1 MIPSTMFSASYQ
13 GGNTDLVIDKAHSVL
28 IKVSASGVCHS
39 DVALLSGAG
48 LDNRTYIMGTNSAE
62 FPSRNV
68 FRLLES
74 TQNSRLSRLG
84 EGVDPH
90 KAKLGKLYTIITL
103 TPCVRGLMGLPAI
116 FNSVGIGRDGG
127 YADYVVV
134 PQDQLVPVPEGVSIE
149 EASMAGDAATAA
161 YHAVHD
167 VAGIKEGTNFKVLMF
182 GIGGLGHLGL
192 QYAKH
197 YGATV
202 YAVDIKP
209 EARKLAL
216 ELGAEAAYDLATLN
230 ELLTANKLTVDI
242 TIDFAATT
250 QTFEFAVS
258 ALKGNGLKYPSDAK
272 AVMVGVSEESMTF
285 STLEIIGSGISVL
298 SSPYGPRSSTEAALD
313 LFAKGVVRG
322 HFNTEPL
329 DKVNEVID
337 KLRAYEITGRTV
349 LIPNHHH

>member
-13 GGNTDLVIDKAHSVL
+13 GGNTDLVINKAHPVPVPKRGEVL

-39 DVALLSGAG
+39 DVAILSGVA
-48 LDNRTYIMGTNSAE
+48 LDSRTYIMGHE
-62 FPSRNV
+62 FCGVPV
-68 FRLLES
+68 A
-74 TQNSRLSRLG
+74 LG
-84 EGVDPH
+84 EGVDPL
-90 KAKLGKLYTIITL
+90 KAQLGKLYTITTI
-103 TPCVRGLMGLPAI
+103 TPCVRSVMGLPAI
-116 FNSVGIGRDGG
+116 FNIEGLGRDGG

-149 EASMAGDAATAA
+149 EASMASDAATTA

-242 TIDFAATT
+242 TIDFVATT
-250 QTFEFAVS
+250 QTFDFAVS
-258 ALKGNGLKYPSDAK
+258 ALKGNGLKYPSEAK
-272 AVMVGVSEESMTF
+272 AVMVGVSEESMNF
-285 STLEIIGSGISVL
+285 STLEIIGSEISVL
-298 SSPYGPRSSTEAALD
+298 SSLYGPRSSTEAALD
-313 LFAKGVVRG
+313 LFAKGAVRG
-322 HFNTEPL
+322 RFNTEPL

-337 KLRAYEITGRTV
+337 KLRSYEITGRTV
-349 LIPNHHH
+349 LIPKHHH

>member
-13 GGNTDLVIDKAHSVL
+13 GGNTDLVIDKAHPVPAPKKGEVL

-48 LDNRTYIMGTNSAE
+48 LDERTYIMGHE
-62 FPSRNV
+62 FCGVPV
-68 FRLLES
+68 A
-74 TQNSRLSRLG
+74 LG

-90 KAKLGKLYTIITL
+90 KAKLGKLYAITTI
-103 TPCVRGLMGLPAI
+103 TPCVRGIMGLPAI
-116 FNSVGIGRDGG
+116 FNIEGIGRDGG

-149 EASMAGDAATAA
+149 EASMASDAGTTA

-216 ELGAEAAYDLATLN
+216 ELGAEAAYDLVTLN

-250 QTFEFAVS
+250 QTFGFAVS

-285 STLEIIGSGISVL
+285 STLDIIGSGISVL
-298 SSPYGPRSSTEAALD
+298 SSLYGPRSSTEAALD
-313 LFAKGVVRG
+313 LFAKGAVRG

-329 DKVNEVID
+329 EKVNEVID

-349 LIPNHHH
+349 LIPKHHH